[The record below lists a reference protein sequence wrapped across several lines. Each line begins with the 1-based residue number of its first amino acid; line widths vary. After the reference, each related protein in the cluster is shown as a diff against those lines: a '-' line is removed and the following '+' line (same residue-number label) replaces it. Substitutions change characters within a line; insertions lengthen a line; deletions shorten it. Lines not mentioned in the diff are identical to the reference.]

1 MGKFISYILF
11 YAIWLP
17 ICFLMVGVVMLWAI
31 LTTWINYIIFFV
43 KKCWMLILFFG
54 FIFGLPMYAYYS
66 VSSGHFF
73 QERAKCKECTNSS
86 DKY

>member
-31 LTTWINYIIFFV
+31 LTTWINYIIFLLKNV
-43 KKCWMLILFFG
+43 GC
-54 FIFGLPMYAYYS
+54 
-66 VSSGHFF
+66 
-73 QERAKCKECTNSS
+73 
-86 DKY
+86 